1 MSSFLKIEIDV
12 LQIRGAKIEGG
23 NIIIPAALNEV
34 KFFRRKDGPLMGI
47 MRFYAHCRKEVG
59 KNNETYIIKQS
70 LNASEKTDIAQGGEV
85 NLPIIGNVY
94 DDDINKP
101 F

>member
-12 LQIRGAKIEGG
+12 LQIRGAKFEGG

-34 KFFRRKDGPLMGI
+34 KFFRKKDGTLIGKI
-47 MRFYAHCRKEVG
+47 RFYAQGRKEVG
-59 KNNETYIIKQS
+59 KYNETHIIKQS
-70 LNASEKTDIAQGGEV
+70 LNASEKTVIALGSEV

-94 DDDINKP
+94 DDDINKA